1 MIRYKSNKS
10 AFLIAALIVLLCL
23 IGLVGSTLALFTDR
37 DAGSI
42 GVVATSG
49 DFKVDII
56 DTSEEGKSLVGEV
69 LQFQTSS
76 EHKEVVFEPGATF
89 FTQGFKI
96 KNDGDI
102 PINFRIS
109 LNDHD
114 DEKAI
119 AEGNLTM
126 EDFLEA
132 FDVWISTTPTLDA
145 QVQTMP
151 EFLGRLEADSVST
164 DTYYLFV
171 RMKETAN
178 NDFQKKEYTGIG
190 VTVYAVQG
198 NVDIEE

>member
-10 AFLIAALIVLLCL
+10 AFLIAALIILLCL
-23 IGLVGSTLALFTDR
+23 IGLAGSTLAIFTDR

-76 EHKEVVFEPGATF
+76 ERKEVVFEPGATF

-114 DEKAI
+114 DDAAT
-119 AEGNLTM
+119 AEERLTT
-126 EDFLEA
+126 EDFLKA
-132 FDVWISTTPTLDA
+132 FDVWISTRPTLDA

-151 EFLGRLEADSVST
+151 KFLGRLEADSVST

-171 RMKETAN
+171 RMKETAS
-178 NDFQKKEYTGIG
+178 NDFQNKEYAGIG